1 MEGQAE
7 VATVDKETG
16 KPLNGTLKYQLTDP
30 RTAAEFAPLW
40 DKATSNWTVLPE
52 IKVWYNEAGK
62 TLGTNTSK
70 IPGVAG
76 VDYTAGPLSV
86 GFGCAGNPNLI
97 GPEYGFGFG
106 MHAANPDEK
115 MLIIKTAWGG
125 KTIAEDFRP
134 PSSVADPQGTG
145 QWATGPNVVG
155 HYYTRMMT
163 IVEQIMAPGVIV
175 SSHDIAAIWVAF
187 FSRRQRYR
195 CPQAKMFPDLA
206 GEPNQLIL

>member
-7 VATVDKETG
+7 VATVDKKTG
-16 KPLNGTLKYQLTDP
+16 KPLNGTLKYQLSDP
-30 RTAAEFAPLW
+30 RTAAEFAPTW
-40 DKATSNWTVLPE
+40 DKATNNWTVLPD

-76 VDYTAGPLSV
+76 IDYTAGSLSV

-106 MHAANPDEK
+106 MHAANPGEK
-115 MLIIKTAWGG
+115 TLIIKTAWGG

-134 PSSVADPQGTG
+134 PSSVADPAGEG
-145 QWATGPNVVG
+145 QWPTGPNVIG

-163 IVEQIMAPGVIV
+163 TVEQILAPGVI
-175 SSHDIAAIWVAF
+175 
-187 FSRRQRYR
+187 
-195 CPQAKMFPDLA
+195 AKIFPDLA
-206 GEPNQLIL
+206 GLEPEISGFGW